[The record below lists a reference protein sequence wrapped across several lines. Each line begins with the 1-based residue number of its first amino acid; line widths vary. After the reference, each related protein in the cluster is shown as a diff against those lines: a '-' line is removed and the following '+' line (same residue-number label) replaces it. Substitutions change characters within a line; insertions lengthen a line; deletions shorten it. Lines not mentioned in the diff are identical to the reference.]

1 MSGDTRV
8 SGASFRLAEGASQK
22 PLDGISTRGSH
33 RPDDSQ
39 GRVGHM
45 EQERGGFKVNRRR
58 SKPSDNLPLHEI

>member
-1 MSGDTRV
+1 
-8 SGASFRLAEGASQK
+8 LAEGASQK

-45 EQERGGFKVNRRR
+45 EQERGSFKVNRP
-58 SKPSDNLPLHEI
+58 SGKLSDNLPLHEI